1 MLELR
6 RVNVGL
12 CTHSTFFLPALLK
25 NMFPALQRYISF
37 RNDKT
42 KGIERLNGLT
52 KVSSELE
59 TKIYE
64 YEPSFT
70 LLFIQTLKY
79 MT

>member
-1 MLELR
+1 MW
-6 RVNVGL
+6 V
-12 CTHSTFFLPALLK
+12 THSVFLPPALLE

-37 RNDKT
+37 RNDEA

-59 TKIYE
+59 TKTYE
-64 YEPSFT
+64 YEASFT